1 MSKLMIDLD
10 ELRKLIESDVDDETI
25 RLKVGEWLVKQAAET
40 DSEIAT
46 LLNTKIV
53 TGPQDQCESVPA
65 GRGRC
70 CRGVV

>member
-10 ELRKLIESDVDDETI
+10 ELRKLIESEVDDETI
-25 RLKVGEWLVKQAAET
+25 RLKVGNWLVKQAAEA

-53 TGPQDQCESVPA
+53 TDVQGMCIPAAA
-65 GRGRC
+65 GRGKC
-70 CRGVV
+70 CRGHV